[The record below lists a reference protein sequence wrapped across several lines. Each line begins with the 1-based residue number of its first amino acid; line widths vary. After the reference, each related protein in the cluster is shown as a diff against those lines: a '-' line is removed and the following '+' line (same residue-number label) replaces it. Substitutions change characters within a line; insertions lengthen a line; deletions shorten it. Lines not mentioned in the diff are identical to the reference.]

1 MAHAHGDQ
9 FKAIT
14 QPVKPGLQR
23 MQVVRDA
30 FSIARRQSFKRSSM
44 CSAAAG
50 SVAMSLKWR

>member
-50 SVAMSLKWR
+50 VGGDEP